1 VRNLPQTLSA
11 NPNGRIWKTVSM
23 EKLTATICAATL
35 AADALS
41 AALALADT
49 YNDLGPQTGENNG
62 YWNTTGRAAVP
73 VSVCASDSAVPLDGW
88 SRTMSESEPR
98 LISSYPAVGLAIIFR

>member
-1 VRNLPQTLSA
+1 
-11 NPNGRIWKTVSM
+11 M

-62 YWNTTGRAAVP
+62 YWNTTGHAAVP
-73 VSVCASDSAVPLDGW
+73 VAVCASDSAVPLDGW
-88 SRTMSESEPR
+88 SRTMSESDSRP
-98 LISSYPAVGLAIIFR
+98 INSYPAQGLSIIFR